1 MVCVISTADVIKVG
15 WSRSI
20 LGILRCDI
28 NVELNFGLNVDVP
41 LFLHLFVI
49 QVYHVSAVG
58 TIGYKSP
65 EGSIYCIGNS
75 LDIMPPLSTK
85 ADIFSFG
92 LLMSLLFLN
101 QEGPK
106 SQLQM
111 AKMLLSVNQT
121 VAPKKSLN
129 MVQRRVLEKH
139 HVRQCRPMEIAVAGV
154 DVEGVLPVSIFH
166 TGVEIFLSGGVS
178 RR

>member
-1 MVCVISTADVIKVG
+1 M
-15 WSRSI
+15 
-20 LGILRCDI
+20 
-28 NVELNFGLNVDVP
+28 
-41 LFLHLFVI
+41 
-49 QVYHVSAVG
+49 SAVG

-65 EGSIYCIGNS
+65 EGSIYCIGNN

-85 ADIFSFG
+85 ADIFSFR

-121 VAPKKSLN
+121 VLPGKHLN

-139 HVRQCRPMEIAVAGV
+139 DVKQFRPAEIAVAET
-154 DVEGVLPVSIFH
+154 DVVGILPVGTFH
-166 TGVEIFLSGGVS
+166 VEVLADTGEFF
-178 RR
+178 